1 MSKTTIKL
9 DYPVESDGN
18 KINELTMRR
27 ATVRDQK
34 VASKAGPPEEQEI
47 TLFANLCEVANNTI
61 EALDLADYK
70 KVQEAFTSFL
80 SP

>member
-1 MSKTTIKL
+1 MSEKTIKL
-9 DYPVESDGN
+9 DYPVEADGK
-18 KINELTMRR
+18 KITELNMRR

-34 VASKAGPPEEQEI
+34 VASKAGRPEEQEI
-47 TLFANLCEVANNTI
+47 TLFSNLCEVAPATI